1 MADLDIN
8 TVLGAYAYE
17 NAVLKQRLQA
27 KEVENRALRDRL
39 ESSANNENDTAEAR
53 G

>member
-27 KEVENRALRDRL
+27 AEVENRALKERL
-39 ESSANNENDTAEAR
+39 EDAMNNEGGGDS
-53 G
+53 